1 MHVAIKELEDEAD
14 SPISALSRSDERKKH
29 ELKEILNNCRNS
41 LAQLE
46 GLLTKFKSLG
56 TQRKR
61 KWDKIRLSAEGLDDA
76 RSKVSFHTSAINL
89 FVTTLGTSSLGRIET
104 KLDQLAQD
112 IRQGLREGGPLLTE
126 DG

>member
-1 MHVAIKELEDEAD
+1 MHAAIKELEDEAD

-46 GLLTKFKSLG
+46 GLLTKYKSLG
-56 TQRKR
+56 TKH
-61 KWDKIRLSAEGLDDA
+61 KKNWDKIRLSAEGLDDA
-76 RSKVSFHTSAINL
+76 RSKISFHTSGINL
-89 FVTTLGTSSLGRIET
+89 FMTTLGTSSLGRIET

-112 IRQGLREGGPLLTE
+112 IRQGLRGE
-126 DG
+126 DRS